1 MEMRRDLL
9 GVEFVVHQGGAH
21 PRRIRQTPGG
31 PDPTCLTHRV
41 D

>member
-1 MEMRRDLL
+1 MEIQRDLL

-21 PRRIRQTPGG
+21 PRRIRQTLG